1 MKAYFE
7 IAIYGRGGQGAK
19 TCAQII
25 AESSML
31 SGNDIQGFPEYG
43 PERRGAPVRSFVR
56 ISNKKIRVH
65 EPITNPDVVIV
76 IDDGLFD
83 LKEEL
88 RKFTCPVIINT
99 NKNTFKNTKSKK
111 QILIDGSKIALKN
124 IKINNPNI
132 VLIGVL
138 VKYLE
143 NIKKSKLLEYKKVE
157 KTITVEFTK
166 KNKEHIIKPNIKCLK
181 EGYDYE

>member
-1 MKAYFE
+1 MKTYFE
-7 IAIYGRGGQGAK
+7 ISIYGRGGQGAK

-31 SGNDIQGFPEYG
+31 SDNYIQGFPEYG

-65 EPITNPDVVIV
+65 EPITNPDIVIV

-88 RKFTCPVIINT
+88 RNFSCPIIINT
-99 NKNTFKNTKSKK
+99 NKKTFSKTKSKK
-111 QILIDGSKIALKN
+111 LFLIDGSKIAMKN

-132 VLIGVL
+132 ILIGIL
-138 VKYLE
+138 AKYLE
-143 NIKKSKLLEYKKVE
+143 TIKKSKLLKYKKIE
-157 KTITVEFTK
+157 EAITIEFK
-166 KNKEHIIKPNIKCLK
+166 KKDKEYIIKPNLKCLK
-181 EGYDYE
+181 EGYEYE